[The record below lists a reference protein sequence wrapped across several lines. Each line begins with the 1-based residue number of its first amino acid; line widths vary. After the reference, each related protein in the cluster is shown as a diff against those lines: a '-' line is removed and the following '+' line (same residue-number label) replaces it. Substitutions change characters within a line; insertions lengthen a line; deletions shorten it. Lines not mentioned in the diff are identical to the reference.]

1 MRRLRRLAGWPD
13 GPVLSSPSD
22 TTTGSAAVSGA
33 ATGVALAAPTFFV
46 GKAHAATE
54 KLNIGIIPA
63 YSFGIY
69 WLVQDQGFAPGV
81 EMDFS
86 VFPSGPPAIE
96 AMVGG
101 SVDAIT
107 VGSVSP
113 LAAMARNVADFR
125 EISVCGDASGL
136 FTIVGRPG
144 MTSLADLEGKRIAVT
159 SGSNFDFF
167 LGVALEQAGLSDMK
181 LTRIN
186 MEPIDAQAALIAGA
200 QCSVMAHEGQISG
213 RLDGAPKVPSDW
225 VVKIDGRTF
234 EVELGQGGA
243 TVDGEWIAGTTD
255 WQPGM
260 VLAAANGNG
269 ENLAIQLRRTSSAM
283 WALTTRGK
291 THKGLAVP
299 ARLAPLLDHMIEK
312 EPPDLSKMLIC
323 PMPGLLVKLH
333 VAEGDEV
340 QPGQPLATVE
350 AMKMEN
356 ILRAEKEGTISSINA
371 AEGDSLAV
379 DEVILELE

>member
-1 MRRLRRLAGWPD
+1 MANSRTSYVSRRAFLKG
-13 GPVLSSPSD
+13 G
-22 TTTGSAAVSGA
+22 AAVG
-33 ATGVALAAPTFFV
+33 TALAAPTFFV

-54 KLNIGIIPA
+54 KLSVGIIPA

-107 VGSVSP
+107 VGSVPP
-113 LAAMARNVADFR
+113 LAAMARKVAAFR

-144 MTSLADLEGKRIAVT
+144 LEGLSDLEGKRIAVT

-167 LGVALEQAGLSDMK
+167 LGVALEQAGLAEMP

-200 QCSVMAHEGQISG
+200 V
-213 RLDGAPKVPSDW
+213 D
-225 VVKIDGRTF
+225 
-234 EVELGQGGA
+234 A
-243 TVDGEWIAGTTD
+243 TV
-255 WQPGM
+255 
-260 VLAAANGNG
+260 
-269 ENLAIQLRRTSSAM
+269 
-283 WALTTRGK
+283 
-291 THKGLAVP
+291 
-299 ARLAPLLDHMIEK
+299 
-312 EPPDLSKMLIC
+312 
-323 PMPGLLVKLH
+323 
-333 VAEGDEV
+333 
-340 QPGQPLATVE
+340 PLATSRQL
-350 AMKMEN
+350 
-356 ILRAEKEGTISSINA
+356 IFEKLPGASML
-371 AEGDSLAV
+371 AEGAAMPIDKRPSIMDVFMTTQPVLDAKQDALTEV
-379 DEVILELE
+379 VRAFHDQGVGMLREDNAEVVQRMIKWQSGIGRAGVTTAEVEPLLNGYFYFDTDEIKSVYADGILENALRVQSEFLVENDRIRNMPDLDALVSDKIIARL

>member
-1 MRRLRRLAGWPD
+1 MANSKTSYVSRRAFLRA
-13 GPVLSSPSD
+13 
-22 TTTGSAAVSGA
+22 GA

-101 SVDAIT
+101 SVDAFT
-107 VGSVSP
+107 VGSVPP

-200 QCSVMAHEGQISG
+200 V
-213 RLDGAPKVPSDW
+213 D
-225 VVKIDGRTF
+225 
-234 EVELGQGGA
+234 A
-243 TVDGEWIAGTTD
+243 TV
-255 WQPGM
+255 
-260 VLAAANGNG
+260 
-269 ENLAIQLRRTSSAM
+269 
-283 WALTTRGK
+283 
-291 THKGLAVP
+291 
-299 ARLAPLLDHMIEK
+299 
-312 EPPDLSKMLIC
+312 
-323 PMPGLLVKLH
+323 
-333 VAEGDEV
+333 
-340 QPGQPLATVE
+340 PLATSRQLIFDKLPGASMLADGSAMPIGKRPSIMDVFMTTQQTMDAKEE
-350 AMKMEN
+350 ALTEVVRAFHENGVKM
-356 ILRAEKEGTISSINA
+356 LREDNAEVVQRMIKWQSGIGRAGVTA
-371 AEGDSLAV
+371 AEVEPLLNNYFYFDVPEIKSVYADG
-379 DEVILELE
+379 ILKNALRVQSEFLVENDRIRNMPDLDALVSDQIVTRL

>member
-1 MRRLRRLAGWPD
+1 MANSKTSYVSRRTLLQG
-13 GPVLSSPSD
+13 
-22 TTTGSAAVSGA
+22 GA
-33 ATGVALAAPTFFV
+33 AMGAALAAPTFFV

-54 KLNIGIIPA
+54 KLSVGIIPA

-107 VGSVSP
+107 VGSVPP

-136 FTIVGRPG
+136 FTIVGKPG
-144 MTSLADLEGKRIAVT
+144 MQGLADLEGKRIAVT

-167 LGVALEQAGLSDMK
+167 LGVALEQAGLAEMP

-200 QCSVMAHEGQISG
+200 V
-213 RLDGAPKVPSDW
+213 D
-225 VVKIDGRTF
+225 
-234 EVELGQGGA
+234 A
-243 TVDGEWIAGTTD
+243 TV
-255 WQPGM
+255 
-260 VLAAANGNG
+260 
-269 ENLAIQLRRTSSAM
+269 
-283 WALTTRGK
+283 
-291 THKGLAVP
+291 
-299 ARLAPLLDHMIEK
+299 
-312 EPPDLSKMLIC
+312 
-323 PMPGLLVKLH
+323 
-333 VAEGDEV
+333 
-340 QPGQPLATVE
+340 PLATSRQL
-350 AMKMEN
+350 
-356 ILRAEKEGTISSINA
+356 IFEKLPGASML
-371 AEGDSLAV
+371 AEGAAMPIDKRPSIMDVFMTTQQTVDAKQDALTEVVRAFHEQGVAMLREDNAEVVQRMIAWQSGIGRAGVTAEEVEPLLNGYFYFDVPEIKAV
-379 DEVILELE
+379 YADGILQNALRVQSEFLVENDRIRNMPDLDALVSDQIVAQL